1 MKKILA
7 ILMAATM
14 VACMCSGCG
23 SSSVSSSSSSV
34 SISSESDEITKKS
47 EAITYFE
54 KAVKEFEPDA
64 EIPFDAT
71 KYNYYPDSSNSNLY
85 NISCRIRTKTNSDAY
100 AHVIAE
106 KTGENTFSVHFVE
119 IGGTVKLDDGKVD

>member
-1 MKKILA
+1 MKKILSV
-7 ILMAATM
+7 LMAAVM
-14 VACMCSGCG
+14 VLCSCSACGD
-23 SSSVSSSSSSV
+23 SSVSSSSSV
-34 SISSESDEITKKS
+34 SISSKSDEITKKS

-85 NISCRIRTKTNSDAY
+85 NISCRIKTKTNSDAY